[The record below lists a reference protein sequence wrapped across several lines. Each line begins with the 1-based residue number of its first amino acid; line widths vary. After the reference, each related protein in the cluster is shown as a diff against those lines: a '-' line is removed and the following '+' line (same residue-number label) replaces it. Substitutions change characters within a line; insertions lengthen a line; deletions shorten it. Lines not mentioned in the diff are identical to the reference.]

1 MGLKIH
7 KGKSKVLKVNTV
19 TDTLIMLVG
28 EEEEEERRRTMIMM
42 IMMIMMMA
50 DMRRNSY
57 MWGELQQL
65 AQDRDDWR
73 VLIGGLCPRWG
84 YRQ

>member
-7 KGKSKVLKVNTV
+7 NRKSKVLKVNTV

-28 EEEEEERRRTMIMM
+28 EEEEEERRRRRRRRTR
-42 IMMIMMMA
+42 
-50 DMRRNSY
+50 RRNSY

>member
-1 MGLKIH
+1 
-7 KGKSKVLKVNTV
+7 
-19 TDTLIMLVG
+19 
-28 EEEEEERRRTMIMM
+28 MIMM
-42 IMMIMMMA
+42 IMMIMIMMMA